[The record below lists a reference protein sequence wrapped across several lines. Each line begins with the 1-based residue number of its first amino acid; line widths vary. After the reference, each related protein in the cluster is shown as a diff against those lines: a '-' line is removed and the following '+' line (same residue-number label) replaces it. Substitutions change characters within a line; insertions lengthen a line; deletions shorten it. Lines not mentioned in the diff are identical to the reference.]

1 MTLFKALIQG
11 GPLGLA
17 HAVREAWIAHRI
29 HQVSNHLDMER
40 ELHREHTAQLQHELK
55 SLMLRQA
62 SVTQRAT
69 SFWRAMSS

>member
-1 MTLFKALIQG
+1 MKLFKAFVHG
-11 GPLGLA
+11 GPVGLA

-29 HQVSNHLDMER
+29 RQVSSHLDMER

-55 SLMLRQA
+55 GLMLRQVT
-62 SVTQRAT
+62 VTQRAA